1 MTHELPV
8 GIGGMHSDLQA
19 RQPMIW
25 NRPDCKLLAFYKQLI
40 RERKEQATA
49 NTSREVSYV

>member
-25 NRPDCKLLAFYKQLI
+25 TRPDCELLAFYKQLI
-40 RERKEQATA
+40 RERKERCSAA
-49 NTSREVSYV
+49 A

>member
-8 GIGGMHSDLQA
+8 GIDGMHSDLQA

-25 NRPDCKLLAFYKQLI
+25 NQHDCELLAFYKQLI

-49 NTSREVSYV
+49 NTSREAPYV